1 MGARIIDGKA
11 VAESVKAG
19 LRGRIQALASKGRP
33 PCLAVVL
40 VGDNPASVSYVTS
53 KERDCEEL
61 GIRSLDIRLPGT
73 LTKEGLAVRVR
84 ELNADPAV
92 DGILVQLPLPGGL
105 RERDVIAEISPE
117 KDVDGL
123 TPLNAGRLAVGE
135 ECFYPCTPHGIVKLV
150 EATGIALSG
159 ADVTVVGRSN
169 LVGKPLANLLVRKEF
184 NATVTLCHT
193 GTRNLA
199 AHCRGADIVVAC
211 AGKRGLVTA
220 EMVKPGACVIDVG
233 VNRVPDASKK
243 KGYRIEGD
251 VDFESVSAVAGWITP
266 PTGGVGPM
274 TRAMLYVNAVRAA
287 EIAAAAREPAG
298 PR

>member
-1 MGARIIDGKA
+1 MGARLIDGKA
-11 VAESVKAG
+11 VAESVKAS
-19 LRGRIQALASKGRP
+19 LRPRIAALAARDRP

-40 VGDNPASVSYVTS
+40 VGDNPASLYYVES
-53 KERDCEEL
+53 KERDCAEI
-61 GIRSLDIRLPGT
+61 GIESLDVRLPGNMGR
-73 LTKEGLAVRVR
+73 EGLAARVR

-92 DGILVQLPLPGGL
+92 DGILVQLPLPEGFDQ
-105 RERDVIAEISPE
+105 RAVIAEISPD

-123 TPLNAGRLAVGE
+123 TPVNAGRLAIGE
-135 ECFYPCTPHGIVKLV
+135 ECFYPCTPHGVVKLV
-150 EATGIALSG
+150 EASG
-159 ADVTVVGRSN
+159 VPLAGAHVVIVGRSN

-193 GTRNLA
+193 GTKDLA
-199 AHCRGADIVVAC
+199 AHCLRADIVVAC

-220 EMVKPGACVIDVG
+220 DMVRPGSCVIDVG

-251 VDFESVSAVAGWITP
+251 VDFEAVSAVAGWITP

-274 TRAMLYVNAVRAA
+274 TRAMLYVNTVRAA
-287 EIAAAAREPAG
+287 ELGAAARAAG
-298 PR
+298 GR